1 MASDNPVFY
10 KSPNER
16 IPYTFDW
23 SDWLVELGQTIASRV
38 TTVGPGLVRYG
49 SDVTTSMTTTVTVE
63 DGEYGREYPIVD
75 RITTTPDGIIA
86 ERTIL
91 IRVRKR

>member
-1 MASDNPVFY
+1 MASDNPIFY
-10 KSPNER
+10 KAPAAR

-23 SDWLVELGQTIASRV
+23 SDWLVELGQTISSRV
-38 TTVGPGLVRYG
+38 TTVGPGLDRFG

-63 DGEYGREYPIVD
+63 NGTLGREYPIVD
-75 RITTTPDGIIA
+75 RITTTPDGLID

-91 IRVRKR
+91 IRVRRR